1 MSHQSKLAR
10 RMLAEMDEEFELEML
25 ERKIAACQH
34 RQTRNEIDSFGN
46 GIISCLS
53 CGGVK
58 HVRNGGE

>member
-10 RMLAEMDEEFELEML
+10 RMLAEMAEETEFEIL

-34 RQTRNEIDSFGN
+34 RQTRNEIDSYGN
-46 GIISCLS
+46 GIISCLE

-58 HVRNGGE
+58 HVTYGGE